1 MYYGDFY
8 KESERLV
15 CFGGNEV
22 KLMGMSFV
30 FNQDNFVFRLIDREY
45 DSLELIS
52 IGQCILKSVYS
63 INDKGFIS
71 EDSLSKIFL
80 VGVASFLSEFGYRFS
95 PLGQSEICYTMW
107 YNFIYL
113 HYYYLVEKFLDDYK
127 HERVK
132 GDFLMEIYKDGI
144 EDILGEL
151 DTLKTNFKSRLEQYL
166 KLQIQVRGIS
176 IIENT
181 YMGFDTEY
189 QLKDEKKFL
198 NDLVSVQTAIQR
210 RFLLRMPLYRPYDI
224 SYVHPLTS

>member
-1 MYYGDFY
+1 M
-8 KESERLV
+8 
-15 CFGGNEV
+15 
-22 KLMGMSFV
+22 
-30 FNQDNFVFRLIDREY
+30 
-45 DSLELIS
+45 
-52 IGQCILKSVYS
+52 
-63 INDKGFIS
+63 
-71 EDSLSKIFL
+71 
-80 VGVASFLSEFGYRFS
+80 
-95 PLGQSEICYTMW
+95 
-107 YNFIYL
+107 
-113 HYYYLVEKFLDDYK
+113 DDYK

-166 KLQIQVRGIS
+166 NLQIQVRGIS

-210 RFLLRMPLYRPYDI
+210 RFLLRMPLYHPYDI